1 MNFKCF
7 FGSHQWNGCKC
18 ESKIRDEQHNW
29 DGCIHNWAYYGSYVN
44 CSTYSSRGS
53 GQHLDPCYGAS
64 CPCEGY
70 SYEYEYKC
78 QKCGALEVRKT

>member
-1 MNFKCF
+1 MNFKYF
-7 FGSHQWNGCKC
+7 FGSLNGCGKT
-18 ESKIRDEQHNW
+18 RDEQH
-29 DGCIHNWAYYGSYVN
+29 DWAYYGSYVN

-53 GQHLDPCYGAS
+53 GRHLDPCYGAS

-78 QKCGALEVRKT
+78 QKCGTLEVRK